1 MDDALLADLE
11 LRERPLI
18 VDPGDIAVAEAAG
31 GIVLAWLRCRLVV
44 AVGHRVL
51 LLLVLDEVTQV
62 RHLLLVQLH
71 IRIGQ
76 LSLMA
81 PTAR

>member
-18 VDPGDIAVAEAAG
+18 VDPSDIAMAKATG
-31 GIVLAWLRCRLVV
+31 RIVRAWLRCGLVV
-44 AVGHRVL
+44 DVRHRVL